1 MRIALKYEKPRF
13 LIPLKFKKHGAIPM
27 VTLEELNLLRQKE
40 QWKEVLEQTREHLK
54 TDPEEIYALRA
65 LVQSLDHLDYI
76 NEEYE
81 AALIRLF
88 EMNDRI
94 IDTAHKL
101 SKFYKK
107 QGEKKEAVRY
117 LEIGLENA
125 VAERQYDSVEQLWL
139 EISEIETGN
148 VDFYIRISRKLQD
161 IKQHQRAA
169 ILIQMLLPSFEERKD
184 WDGQFQLL
192 KRVLELTPKD
202 ISLREPIIDTLK
214 KMHALPHMDA
224 VLEYSGIRKD
234 RPMMEAL
241 VDVELFMNFL
251 PGSYLRHPD
260 WGIGKVKDLD
270 ISRHTVLINF
280 QRKRNHKMNVEL
292 AKKAVEP
299 LAEEDFRVQKVIN
312 SEELLK
318 KLRDEPVEFIKNVLK
333 SFGGSLA
340 AKDIKEN
347 LVPDVINVR
356 EWTTWWSKT
365 NSAMRRDPYISV
377 SGGSIKRYTL
387 RDQESSDEEELL
399 KRFDE
404 TKAPHT
410 KVDQINEY
418 LRTTKKADMHEHVI
432 RHFSNKLKSL
442 TPRRRSKSERVELWL
457 TNEGLKK
464 YSEAIESMPQEI
476 MDDTIQDVKKAVR
489 IIQNLR
495 FKAHQWQYAK
505 RFLEIHPEEWPG
517 IFQQLLLEPGI
528 MIRDELANTLK
539 KSDHENLIMSVV
551 EKMIAEFRL
560 YPYTFIWL
568 AGQVLVKGETWLEGK
583 ISNALI
589 VERLLLLVDYLTSQA
604 KRREKDEALWL
615 RKVAGDARDLIRKDR
630 YSLFKEHIQNADAS
644 VAQSIY
650 RRAQTNEGFDSRTAT
665 DLTTIIR
672 ARFPSISA
680 ASKDEAI
687 IFQGILCL
695 KLYYERKQALFKRL
709 VEIDLPE
716 VVREIE
722 IAREHGDLKEN
733 AEYHAAR
740 DKQKLLASQ
749 TGELEEALHKAQ
761 VIDLSQVEY
770 DVVNFGVCFSV
781 TPFGTDI
788 IEEYVMLGPWES
800 NPEINVLSYQA
811 PFAMAFIGK
820 KVGDKVDI
828 ELPTHT
834 GRYDVISIK
843 PIPEDILQVVLKD
856 EQKPQ
861 IYVDS
866 SEEAI

>member
-1 MRIALKYEKPRF
+1 
-13 LIPLKFKKHGAIPM
+13 M

-40 QWKEVLEQTREHLK
+40 QWKEVLEKTREHLK
-54 TDPEEIYALRA
+54 SDPEEIYALRA

-81 AALIRLF
+81 AALLRL
-88 EMNDRI
+88 MDLNDRI
-94 IDTAHKL
+94 IDSAQKL

-107 QGEKKEAVRY
+107 NGEKKEAVRY

-125 VAERQYDSVEQLWL
+125 IAERQYDSVEALWL
-139 EISEIETGN
+139 EMSEIETGN
-148 VDFYIRISRKLQD
+148 VEFYILMSQKLQD

-184 WDGQFQLL
+184 WAGQFQLL
-192 KRVLELTPKD
+192 KRILVLTPKD
-202 ISLREPIIDTLK
+202 KSLRDPIIDTLK
-214 KMHALPHMDA
+214 KLHALPHMDS
-224 VLEYSGIRKD
+224 VLDYSGIRKD
-234 RPMMEAL
+234 RPILEAL
-241 VDVELFMNFL
+241 EDVELFMNFL
-251 PGSYLRHPD
+251 PASFLRHPD

-270 ISRHTVLINF
+270 ISKHIVLINF

-312 SEELLK
+312 SEALLK

-333 SFGGSLA
+333 SFGGAMA

-365 NSAMRRDPYISV
+365 NSAMRRDPFISV
-377 SGGSIKRYTL
+377 SGGSVKKYTL

-404 TKAPHT
+404 TKAPNT

-418 LRTTKKADMHEHVI
+418 IRTTKKADMQEHVI
-432 RHFSNKLKSL
+432 QHFSKKLKSL
-442 TPRRRSKSERVELWL
+442 APRRRSKSERVELWL

-464 YSEAIESMPQEI
+464 YSEKIESMPQEL
-476 MDDTIQDVKKAVR
+476 MDDTIHDAKKAIR
-489 IIQNLR
+489 IIQKLR
-495 FKAHQWQYAK
+495 FKAHQWLYAK
-505 RFLEIHPEEWPG
+505 RFLEIHHEDWPV
-517 IFQQLLLEPGI
+517 IFQQLLLEPDI

-539 KSDHENLIMSVV
+539 KSDHENLIISVV
-551 EKMIAEFRL
+551 EKMIADFRK
-560 YPYTFIWL
+560 YSPTFIWV
-568 AGQVLVKGETWLEGK
+568 AGQILIKGQTWLEGK

-604 KRREKDEALWL
+604 KRRDKDESLWL

-630 YSLFKEHIQNADAS
+630 YSLFKENIKDADVS

-665 DLTTIIR
+665 DLTTILR

-680 ASKDEAI
+680 AGKDEDQSI
-687 IFQGILCL
+687 IPQGMLCL
-695 KLYYERKQALFKRL
+695 KLSYEKKQALFKRL
-709 VEIDLPE
+709 VEFDLPE
-716 VVREIE
+716 VLREIE
-722 IAREHGDLKEN
+722 IARQHGDLKEN

-749 TGELEEALHKAQ
+749 TGELEESLHKAQ
-761 VIDLSQVEY
+761 IIDLNQVEY
-770 DVVNFGVCFSV
+770 DVINFGSCFSI
-781 TPFGTDI
+781 TP
-788 IEEYVMLGPWES
+788 IETEAIDEYILLGPWES
-800 NPEINVLSYQA
+800 HPEVKILSYQA
-811 PFAMAFIGK
+811 PFAAAFVGK
-820 KVGDKVDI
+820 KVGDEVDI

-834 GRYDVISIK
+834 GRYEVISIK
-843 PIPEDILQVVLKD
+843 RIPDETLKNVLTEEQISQNKSNAEKAKQESQVTG
-856 EQKPQ
+856 
-861 IYVDS
+861 
-866 SEEAI
+866 